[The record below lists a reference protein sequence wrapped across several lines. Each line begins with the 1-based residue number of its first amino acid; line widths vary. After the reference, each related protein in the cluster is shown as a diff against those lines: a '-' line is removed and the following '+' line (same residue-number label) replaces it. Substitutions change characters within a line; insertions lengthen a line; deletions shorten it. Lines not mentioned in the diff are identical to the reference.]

1 MRVVPVFF
9 ILAAVLG
16 TTGCAGSMERS
27 GDFLSRSGAMLANQG
42 KRLAEF
48 AGGLVN
54 SQDDKRYQQ
63 EIDTLFAQS
72 MIDPLTRYLETHS
85 ADSNRA
91 RQLQQVVAERDRRCS
106 EIGRTYAGRD
116 ATPANLQR
124 MRGGYLYSCP
134 DEVQTFALRVEQQQR
149 SAPVVRQAVEPRPSA
164 EPQPASQVSAEPPP
178 SLELAS
184 ADFAD
189 ALNRKRNSNCYL
201 LFTIKNYTQALEA
214 CRQPAERGDAKAQH
228 HMGSVSLARRDY
240 RSAVA
245 WAERSAAQ
253 QHAPGLLL
261 LGRLYQDGQGVGQD
275 QSRGLALIQ
284 QAADKGLAEA
294 RFNAGLA
301 YLNGIGT
308 ASDATRAERYLKL
321 AAIDGHMASH
331 LSLAALHESR
341 GEPQQARYWLR
352 QAARKG
358 SAEAQFL
365 LGQSYAHGKGGVVDN
380 QEAYVWYSLALLN
393 GNTQAK
399 SEIDRQQALLSKDQ
413 LSAAKTRIQDGI
425 NGKWQ

>member
-1 MRVVPVFF
+1 MRVVPVYF
-9 ILAAVLG
+9 ILSAVLG

-63 EIDTLFAQS
+63 EIDALFAQS

-85 ADSNRA
+85 ADGSRA
-91 RQLQQVVAERDRRCS
+91 RQLQQVVAERDRRCG

-116 ATPANLQR
+116 ATSANLQR

-134 DEVQTFALRVEQQQR
+134 DEVQTFALRVKKER
-149 SAPVVRQAVEPRPSA
+149 SALVAKQSAEPRPSA

-189 ALNRKRNSNCYL
+189 ALNRKRSSNCYL

-253 QHAPGLLL
+253 EHAPGLLL
-261 LGRLYQDGQGVGQD
+261 LGRLYQDGQGVRQD
-275 QSRGLALIQ
+275 QQRGLALIS
-284 QAADKGLAEA
+284 QAADQGLAEA

-301 YLNGIGT
+301 HLNGIGT
-308 ASDATRAERYLKL
+308 ASDPARAERYLKL
-321 AAIDGHMASH
+321 AAVDGHMASH
-331 LSLAALHESR
+331 LSLATLHESQ
-341 GEPQQARYWLR
+341 GEPQQARHWLR

-365 LGQSYAHGKGGVVDN
+365 LGQSYASGNGGAVDS

-393 GNTQAK
+393 GNAQAK
-399 SEIDRQQALLSKDQ
+399 SEIDRQQALLSKEQ
-413 LSAAKTRIQDGI
+413 LSAANTRIQDGI

>member
-1 MRVVPVFF
+1 
-9 ILAAVLG
+9 
-16 TTGCAGSMERS
+16 MES
-27 GDFLSRSGAMLANQG
+27 SSDFLSRSGAMIAEQG

-63 EIDTLFAQS
+63 EIDALFAQP

-85 ADSNRA
+85 ADGHRA
-91 RQLQQVVAERDRRCS
+91 RQLQQVVAERDRRCG
-106 EIGRTYAGRD
+106 EIGRTYASRD
-116 ATPANLQR
+116 AITANLRR

-134 DEVQTFALRVEQQQR
+134 DEVQAFAGRVKKQASKAVAQP
-149 SAPVVRQAVEPRPSA
+149 SPAPAAAPQAAPMT
-164 EPQPASQVSAEPPP
+164 SAEPPP
-178 SLELAS
+178 SLEMAS

-201 LFTIKNYTQALEA
+201 LYTIKNYTQALEA

-240 RSAVA
+240 RSAKT

-253 QHAPGLLL
+253 NHAAGQLL
-261 LGRLYQDGQGVGQD
+261 LGRLYQDGQGVKQD
-275 QSRGLALIQ
+275 QRRGLDLISK
-284 QAADKGLAEA
+284 AADQGLAEA
-294 RFNAGLA
+294 RFSAGLA
-301 YLNGIGT
+301 YLNGLGNSPDP
-308 ASDATRAERYLKL
+308 ARAESYLKL
-321 AAIDGHMASH
+321 AAIDGHIASH
-331 LSLAALHESR
+331 LSLATLHGSQ
-341 GEPQQARYWLR
+341 GEPQQARHWLR

-365 LGQSYAHGKGGVVDN
+365 LGQSYARGSTGAVDN
-380 QEAYVWYSLALLN
+380 QEAYVWYSLAVLN
-393 GNTQAK
+393 GNVQAK
-399 SEIDRQQALLSKDQ
+399 QEIDRQQALLSAEQ
-413 LSAAKTRIQDGI
+413 LRAANARIQDGI

>member
-1 MRVVPVFF
+1 MRVVPVLTL
-9 ILAAVLG
+9 ITAVLG
-16 TTGCAGSMERS
+16 TSGCAGSIERS

-54 SQDDKRYQQ
+54 SQNDKRYQE
-63 EIDTLFAQS
+63 EIDALFAQPL
-72 MIDPLTRYLETHS
+72 IDPLTRYLEAHS
-85 ADSNRA
+85 ADGNRV
-91 RQLQQVVAERDRRCS
+91 RQLQQVVTERDKRCDA
-106 EIGRTYAGRD
+106 IGRTYAGRD

-134 DEVQTFALRVEQQQR
+134 DEVQTFALRVNTQR
-149 SAPVVRQAVEPRPSA
+149 GDTSAKPSIAQPLASA
-164 EPQPASQVSAEPPP
+164 EPQPATQVSAEPPP

-240 RSAVA
+240 RSALA

-253 QHAPGLLL
+253 QYPAGQLL
-261 LGRLYQDGQGVGQD
+261 LGRLYQDGQGVRQD
-275 QSRGLALIQ
+275 QQRGLALIS
-284 QAADKGLAEA
+284 QAAEQGIAEA

-301 YLNGIGT
+301 HLNGLGT
-308 ASDATRAERYLKL
+308 PSDPARAERYLKL
-321 AAIDGHMASH
+321 AALDGHMASH
-331 LSLAALHESR
+331 LSLASLHESR
-341 GEPQQARYWLR
+341 GEPEQARYWLR

-365 LGQSYAHGKGGVVDN
+365 LGQSYAEGSTGSVDS
-380 QEAYVWYSLALLN
+380 QEAYVWYSLSLLN
-393 GNTQAK
+393 GNERAK
-399 SEIDRQQALLSKDQ
+399 REIDRQQALLSEDQ
-413 LSAAKTRIQDGI
+413 LSAANTRIQDGI